1 LLLRPML
8 KLAKRTLLKA
18 AQRTGVFAVVSRSRW
33 RTNRLLILG
42 YHGVALED
50 EHQWDPALYLS
61 PEQFRAR
68 MEWLA
73 RGGGAVLPL
82 GEALDRLYQG
92 TLPPRSVALTFDD
105 GFHDFYA
112 VAHPILRQLG
122 LPATVYLT
130 SFYCTTPL
138 PVFDPACA
146 YILWK
151 GRGQTIDGAGLAA
164 DGKPLALASAAGR
177 QDAWQRIQRFAAQ
190 SGAGAEGKRRL
201 LEALAARLGVDYAA
215 LCQRRLLH
223 IMTPEEVRRVH
234 TQGVDVQL
242 HTHRHRV
249 PRQLE
254 LFQREILDN
263 RAALQHLLPGAP
275 PATHFCYPSG
285 ECAPEFLPWLR
296 ELGVVSAVTCQP
308 GLASRASDPLRL
320 PRLIDVG
327 GLAPIELEGWLS
339 GVSHWQP
346 VSPA

>member
-1 LLLRPML
+1 MPPRPLL

-18 AQRTGVFAVVSRSRW
+18 AERAGALAAVSRSRW

-50 EHQWDPALYLS
+50 EHQWNPALYLS

-68 MEWLA
+68 MERLA
-73 RGGGAVLPL
+73 RERGAVLPL

-92 TLPPRSVALTFDD
+92 ALPPRSVALTFDD

-112 VAHPILRQLG
+112 VAHPILQQLG

-130 SFYCTTPL
+130 SFYCGTPL

-164 DGKPLALASAAGR
+164 DGKPLVLASATQR
-177 QDAWQRIQRFAAQ
+177 QEAWQRIRRFAAQ
-190 SGAGAEGKRRL
+190 RNAGTEDKHRL

-215 LCQRRLLH
+215 LCRRRGLH
-223 IMTPEEVRRVH
+223 IMTPEEVRRVQA
-234 TQGVDVQL
+234 QGVAVQL

-249 PRQLE
+249 PRQYE
-254 LFQREILDN
+254 LFKREILDN

-275 PATHFCYPSG
+275 PATHFCYPGG
-285 ECAPEFLPWLR
+285 ECAPQFLPWLR

-308 GLASRASDPLRL
+308 GLAARASDPLLL

-327 GLAPIELEGWLS
+327 SLAPIELEGWLS
-339 GVSHWQP
+339 GLSRWLP